1 MNNRTLHNGVIIPA
15 IGLGTHRVDEG
26 GKSMSAVVEDALTCG
41 YRMFDSAAGY
51 GNEARL
57 GSALREVGV
66 PRKDLFL
73 ITKLDDTEQQITA
86 AERAIERSLNLLQ
99 TDYIDLFLIHSPNSQ
114 RMRSISIERGYNTE
128 NYWAQMNQEAWSVM
142 EAFHGKGILK
152 SIGVSN
158 FHIRHLEQ
166 LEQHCNVTPQVN
178 QVKTCPGSLSS
189 QSTLFHYCDKHKI
202 QVMGYTPLGRGN
214 ALKHPEIQAIARKYE
229 KTEAQIILRYLI
241 QKGIIP
247 IPRASSINHM
257 QENFSVFDFLLVAED
272 CLKIEKIL
280 IPENWAMIKDPDT
293 GRKYC

>member
-1 MNNRTLHNGVIIPA
+1 MKNWTLHNGVIIPA

-26 GKSMSAVVEDALTCG
+26 EKSMSAVIEDALTCG

-57 GSALREVGV
+57 GSALKEVGI

-99 TDYIDLFLIHSPNSQ
+99 TEYIDLFLIHSPNSQ
-114 RMRSISIERGYNTE
+114 RMRSISMEQGYHPE

-142 EAFHGKGILK
+142 EAFHSKGVLK

-166 LEQHCNVTPQVN
+166 LAQHCNVIPQVN

-189 QSTLFHYCDKHKI
+189 QSTLFRYCDEHKI
-202 QVMGYTPLGRGN
+202 QVMGYSPLGRGN
-214 ALKHPEIQAIARKYE
+214 ALKHPEIQAIARRYE
-229 KTEAQIILRYLI
+229 KTEAQIILRCLI

-247 IPRASSINHM
+247 IPRASSVNHM
-257 QENFSVFDFLLVAED
+257 RENFRIFDFSLIMED
-272 CLKIEKIL
+272 SNKIEEIL
-280 IPENWAMIKDPDT
+280 ITENWAMIKDPDT
-293 GRKYC
+293 GKKYY